1 MIETI
6 ILCTLFGVFVL
17 LAFEKGIN
25 IGMRMNNANNE
36 HSFNVKK
43 PFFRKK
49 TSKEEEHLNEI
60 NRINLENIEAYDGTG
75 LGQRDFP
82 EE

>member
-43 PFFRKK
+43 PFLERKHPK
-49 TSKEEEHLNEI
+49 KK
-60 NRINLENIEAYDGTG
+60 NI
-75 LGQRDFP
+75 
-82 EE
+82 